1 MGRRLALLLIGLV
14 LVAALGR
21 SPGRAQGP
29 NRAGLVVRF
38 GNGNALAQCVA
49 FDEQRITGWDLL
61 QRSGLSVIGEPGMM
75 GVAVC
80 KIGDPYNQ
88 DGCDFPRED
97 CFCQCLT
104 PGSGPCRYWAYY
116 QLVDGRWQYSN
127 VGAAGRIIT
136 HGAVDGWA
144 WGLGEVNGSTV
155 EPPLLSF
162 EQICPVEQPPTATP
176 SPTPTASPT
185 PTMTATPTPG
195 AAMPTPTSTATPT
208 RTATPTLTPTGT
220 ATPTSIVSPTT
231 APTVPT
237 ATLVPTTTP
246 TPTPAAIRM
255 TLSLRPERIVA
266 GECATLSW
274 QVVGADAVFL
284 QIGEAAE
291 QPVSP
296 SSALSVCPV
305 VETLYSLRAVAAEQ
319 QDRRTAIL
327 EVVEPEPTPAST
339 PTPPTAAPTEETPI
353 PTPTSAVT
361 ATPTMPVVAVLTTPT
376 APVITTSATPTAGII
391 ARPGPVFTPAVPAA
405 STGNPARLF
414 VGLGLFALVLA
425 GLLAAGAW
433 ALRRQRQ
440 LR

>member
-1 MGRRLALLLIGLV
+1 VGRRLGLVLIGLL

-21 SPGRAQGP
+21 QAGSAQGP
-29 NRAGLVVRF
+29 NKAGLVVRF

-61 QRSGLSVIGEPGMM
+61 QRSGLLVIGEPGMM
-75 GVAVC
+75 GMAVC

-116 QLVDGRWQYSN
+116 QLVDGRWQYAN

-144 WGLGEVNGSTV
+144 WGPGEVNGSTV

-162 EQICPVEQPPTATP
+162 EQICPASMVSP
-176 SPTPTASPT
+176 SPTPSASPTPT
-185 PTMTATPTPG
+185 PTMTAAPATATPTG
-195 AAMPTPTSTATPT
+195 TATPT
-208 RTATPTLTPTGT
+208 RTATPTFTPTGT
-220 ATPTSIVSPTT
+220 ATPTPVVSPTAT
-231 APTVPT
+231 TVPTVPT
-237 ATLVPTTTP
+237 ATPAPTATP
-246 TPTPAAIRM
+246 SPLPAPATIRM
-255 TLSLRPERIVA
+255 SLSLSPERIVA

-284 QIGEAAE
+284 QVGDASE

-296 SSALSVCPV
+296 SSALRVCPV
-305 VETLYSLRAVAAEQ
+305 TETLYSLRALAAEQ

-327 EVVEPEPTPAST
+327 EVVEPESTFAPTPTLTTA
-339 PTPPTAAPTEETPI
+339 PPTAATLI
-353 PTPTSAVT
+353 PTPTATMT
-361 ATPTMPVVAVLTTPT
+361 ATPTVPVVAV
-376 APVITTSATPTAGII
+376 VATPTAALI
-391 ARPGPVFTPAVPAA
+391 ARPVPVFTPAAPAA
-405 STGNPARLF
+405 STAGPARLF
-414 VGLGLFALVLA
+414 LSIGLFALVMGA
-425 GLLAAGAW
+425 LLAAGAW
-433 ALRRQRQ
+433 ALWRQRHGES
-440 LR
+440 R